1 MKGRGEMR
9 TLKKALLPAAAI
21 GIAVSVSSCG
31 AGVSTGV
38 YVGVAVPGPYVGY
51 PGVGYP
57 GYIGRPPY
65 VYEEDALN
73 LSAEPRERF
82 AVSDSGGEPHPRCEM
97 DSGTGA
103 PCAADEPEQVT
114 AESNGGSPYRSDP
127 IESPRR

>member
-1 MKGRGEMR
+1 MR
-9 TLKKALLPAAAI
+9 SLAKALLPAAAI
-21 GIAVSVSSCG
+21 GIALSVYSCG

-73 LSAEPRERF
+73 LPAENPDRV
-82 AVSDSGGEPHPRCEM
+82 AASDFRADAGRRCDPDPE
-97 DSGTGA
+97 TGVA
-103 PCAADEPEQVT
+103 CAAHAQERSVTQPTDEFP
-114 AESNGGSPYRSDP
+114 ARPDRSGSPAQ
-127 IESPRR
+127 

>member
-1 MKGRGEMR
+1 MR
-9 TLKKALLPAAAI
+9 TLSKALLPATVI
-21 GIAVSVSSCG
+21 GTALSIFACG

-73 LSAEPRERF
+73 LPAGARGNVALSADSELEADRE
-82 AVSDSGGEPHPRCEM
+82 C
-97 DSGTGA
+97 
-103 PCAADEPEQVT
+103 
-114 AESNGGSPYRSDP
+114 RSDDRGSVDCFAKQREQLTTGP
-127 IESPRR
+127 MDEAPSPPGRVEPNNQ